1 MDDFFKLVTEVGFP
15 IAGAVVCGTFVFI
28 ILKFILS
35 EITSSVKG
43 LGGMIKS
50 LENRVQTMNNDI
62 VKSRM
67 LNTTLQVIGLD
78 YKNGNIERYK
88 YNFIDSHYGA
98 HYITALEIF
107 KDNKVLG
114 SGPKTFRIVCAD
126 NKYSKLKS
134 FNIINRCSTHP
145 HNFYMQ
151 ILSETGIVGLS
162 IFIISFLV
170 FIIFTIKKIDLS
182 NPLHNCTFITL
193 ILFLWPLQSTGSIFN
208 NWYGLYL
215 FYYMSILFI
224 LIFSK
229 KDQVPDHLPE

>member
-1 MDDFFKLVTEVGFP
+1 MA
-15 IAGAVVCGTFVFI
+15 IAIFISSLI
-28 ILKFILS
+28 IL
-35 EITSSVKG
+35 
-43 LGGMIKS
+43 
-50 LENRVQTMNNDI
+50 MNNDI

-229 KDQVPDHLPE
+229 KDQIPDHLPE